1 MRLQRP
7 RIFAPRARETARARP
22 RGLSA
27 AYPTPPRLRPRSP
40 FFDGAFSP
48 LTGFHEGD
56 ASRLGS
62 LSALRRADRI
72 DAEAGRGAPLLPRMP
87 GVGDADEGGPLRK
100 GASAA
105 PRTPERR
112 PSPRPGDGA
121 AASRAAPDS
130 GIDALGRRSPDAA
143 RGYAE
148 SCGSADSSP
157 GEPAP
162 RRWISVKI
170 TPSSVELRRAIARVN
185 RAMGGGRGG
194 GPDSDSDGDAPP
206 RGLPRGGR
214 AAAPRCGTPERRPL
228 DDSKLLSLQ
237 DAAAVHDY
245 PASPPLGT
253 DDVGISLLGR
263 LGSPRRLLS
272 ASSPLALL
280 DSPRGAQ
287 DDLLL
292 LLDHPGSEPAP
303 TNVQFK
309 VTSRR
314 RPPFSDG
321 SAAPRRPPAAAR
333 KPPAPKS
340 RSKPKKD
347 GAAPRSRKP
356 TKRPKADEPA
366 ASAPPADDDRSSA
379 SSLSGEPPAKRSRT
393 SKTSQGLRGA
403 AAPPARGGRRG
414 GAATPTAEVDDD
426 DGGDRPTAAK
436 ASATKRFKPCNC
448 RNSRCLKLY
457 CDCFA
462 AGRFCEESCKCVDCH
477 NDQAHARD
485 RDDAIKATLEKNPK
499 AFRAK
504 VNAKAK
510 THQNGCHC
518 KKSKCLK
525 KYCECFEAGITC
537 GAKCKCADCENYPGS
552 LQLAARRDKL
562 RSAATRSASRLP
574 SAAGAA
580 AKPKAGGPRPKS
592 PGAMTTRGS
601 SAASSGSC
609 ATLPSGDE
617 ADGPDDSTASAAFL
631 DLLRSAATEASKDD
645 DAAALPALKRPR
657 ADDDAALESPRDK
670 VVLVTPVDGAPN
682 PQQLFVEAA

>member
-1 MRLQRP
+1 MTDPFDREVIAALMELPQSPPASPAKALKAGKLGQASP
-7 RIFAPRARETARARP
+7 RRTPGSSRAHDSPFSSMAARVHRANP
-22 RGLSA
+22 SA
-27 AYPTPPRLRPRSP
+27 PRSP

-72 DAEAGRGAPLLPRMP
+72 DAEAGAAPLLR
-87 GVGDADEGGPLRK
+87 AC
-100 GASAA
+100 
-105 PRTPERR
+105 RR
-112 PSPRPGDGA
+112 RRRDGA
-121 AASRAAPDS
+121 ARRARARRRRRARPSGGRRRGPATAPRRRASRPTAAS
-130 GIDALGRRSPDAA
+130 ALGRRSPGVA
-143 RGYAE
+143 GYAE

-170 TPSSVELRRAIARVN
+170 TPSSVELRRAIAR
-185 RAMGGGRGG
+185 
-194 GPDSDSDGDAPP
+194 
-206 RGLPRGGR
+206 
-214 AAAPRCGTPERRPL
+214 
-228 DDSKLLSLQ
+228 
-237 DAAAVHDY
+237 
-245 PASPPLGT
+245 
-253 DDVGISLLGR
+253 
-263 LGSPRRLLS
+263 
-272 ASSPLALL
+272 
-280 DSPRGAQ
+280 
-287 DDLLL
+287 
-292 LLDHPGSEPAP
+292 
-303 TNVQFK
+303 
-309 VTSRR
+309 
-314 RPPFSDG
+314 
-321 SAAPRRPPAAAR
+321 
-333 KPPAPKS
+333 
-340 RSKPKKD
+340 
-347 GAAPRSRKP
+347 
-356 TKRPKADEPA
+356 
-366 ASAPPADDDRSSA
+366 
-379 SSLSGEPPAKRSRT
+379 
-393 SKTSQGLRGA
+393 
-403 AAPPARGGRRG
+403 
-414 GAATPTAEVDDD
+414 
-426 DGGDRPTAAK
+426 

-562 RSAATRSASRLP
+562 R
-574 SAAGAA
+574 
-580 AKPKAGGPRPKS
+580 
-592 PGAMTTRGS
+592 
-601 SAASSGSC
+601 
-609 ATLPSGDE
+609 GDE

>member
-1 MRLQRP
+1 M
-7 RIFAPRARETARARP
+7 
-22 RGLSA
+22 
-27 AYPTPPRLRPRSP
+27 
-40 FFDGAFSP
+40 
-48 LTGFHEGD
+48 
-56 ASRLGS
+56 SR
-62 LSALRRADRI
+62 R
-72 DAEAGRGAPLLPRMP
+72 
-87 GVGDADEGGPLRK
+87 
-100 GASAA
+100 
-105 PRTPERR
+105 
-112 PSPRPGDGA
+112 
-121 AASRAAPDS
+121 
-130 GIDALGRRSPDAA
+130 
-143 RGYAE
+143 
-148 SCGSADSSP
+148 
-157 GEPAP
+157 
-162 RRWISVKI
+162 
-170 TPSSVELRRAIARVN
+170 
-185 RAMGGGRGG
+185 
-194 GPDSDSDGDAPP
+194 
-206 RGLPRGGR
+206 
-214 AAAPRCGTPERRPL
+214 
-228 DDSKLLSLQ
+228 
-237 DAAAVHDY
+237 
-245 PASPPLGT
+245 
-253 DDVGISLLGR
+253 
-263 LGSPRRLLS
+263 
-272 ASSPLALL
+272 
-280 DSPRGAQ
+280 
-287 DDLLL
+287 
-292 LLDHPGSEPAP
+292 
-303 TNVQFK
+303 
-309 VTSRR
+309 VTSCTC
-314 RPPFSDG
+314 
-321 SAAPRRPPAAAR
+321 
-333 KPPAPKS
+333 
-340 RSKPKKD
+340 KK
-347 GAAPRSRKP
+347 
-356 TKRPKADEPA
+356 
-366 ASAPPADDDRSSA
+366 
-379 SSLSGEPPAKRSRT
+379 
-393 SKTSQGLRGA
+393 
-403 AAPPARGGRRG
+403 
-414 GAATPTAEVDDD
+414 
-426 DGGDRPTAAK
+426 
-436 ASATKRFKPCNC
+436 
-448 RNSRCLKLY
+448 SRCLKLY

-537 GAKCKCADCENYPGS
+537 GAKYKCADCENYPGS